1 MVPDMW
7 VPNKH
12 GLLESMININEKDQ
26 IRINITFLSN
36 AWYRRHGL
44 GVFLTSANLR
54 DNPTHR

>member
-1 MVPDMW
+1 MW

-44 GVFLTSANLR
+44 GVFLTSANLQ